1 MAFTSAGIAEP
12 KTGVEGKFSL
22 RFLAALALA
31 EGNVTLDKFT
41 DEKVGDPR
49 INRLR
54 RKVNPTLVRELG
66 FGARLSVRMKDGTE
80 YREFRA
86 KPKGDPANPLSF
98 DELVRKFRSTAGSA
112 IPHENVERLIDR
124 IRTLETLP
132 DVIEIMSL
140 TAP

>member
-1 MAFTSAGIAEP
+1 VAFTSAGIAEP

-66 FGARLSVRMKDGTE
+66 LGARL
-80 YREFRA
+80 
-86 KPKGDPANPLSF
+86 
-98 DELVRKFRSTAGSA
+98 
-112 IPHENVERLIDR
+112 
-124 IRTLETLP
+124 
-132 DVIEIMSL
+132 
-140 TAP
+140 

>member
-1 MAFTSAGIAEP
+1 
-12 KTGVEGKFSL
+12 
-22 RFLAALALA
+22 
-31 EGNVTLDKFT
+31 
-41 DEKVGDPR
+41 
-49 INRLR
+49 
-54 RKVNPTLVRELG
+54 
-66 FGARLSVRMKDGTE
+66 MKDGTE

-98 DELVRKFRSTAGSA
+98 DDLVRKFRSTAGSA

-140 TAP
+140 TGP